1 VTVQPHANRPSSH
14 LGGCVRFWL
23 WALAGAALV
32 LGFLSLGVL
41 LLVPAIVLA
50 VFLARRSRNGDGRVL
65 LGLVAGAGL
74 PLLLVAAL
82 NWTDWHHRTI
92 GDATPNP
99 FYWGAV
105 GICLLVAG
113 IAAYEIRRRSRS

>member
-1 VTVQPHANRPSSH
+1 VTGAAPESQFSH
-14 LGGCVRFWL
+14 LGGCVGFWL
-23 WALAGAALV
+23 WALVGAALV
-32 LGFLSLGVL
+32 LGFISLGILV
-41 LLVPAIVLA
+41 LVPAIVLA
-50 VFLARRSRNGDGRVL
+50 VFLGRRSRNGDGRVL
-65 LGLVAGAGL
+65 LGIVAGAGL

-82 NWTDWHHRTI
+82 NWSDWHHRTI

-113 IAAYEIRRRSRS
+113 IAAYETRR